1 MFDLETVIPLDCT
14 RLVKYDEMHDYID
27 QSYPRQDDCP
37 MDIILGGV
45 KFSYIFDL
53 LIETK
58 SPEVEFAE
66 YKPGGRWRFY
76 RAEQFKNGILKKT
89 FGDCGMLDPLLIP

>member
-1 MFDLETVIPLDCT
+1 M

-27 QSYPRQDDCP
+27 QSFPKQDDCP

-53 LIETK
+53 QLETK
-58 SPEVEFAE
+58 IPEQTFMD
-66 YKPGGRWRFY
+66 YKPGGKWCFCRTAF
-76 RAEQFKNGILKKT
+76 
-89 FGDCGMLDPLLIP
+89 